1 MCGSQL
7 PLSQVPKI
15 SLRTP
20 GGDAYGEGNTLYSL
34 ETIQLRFSSDA
45 DIERRGAKLRVTSQ
59 RGRIAEAR
67 VMLCLLLILKY

>member
-45 DIERRGAKLRVTSQ
+45 DIEWRGAKLRVTSQ